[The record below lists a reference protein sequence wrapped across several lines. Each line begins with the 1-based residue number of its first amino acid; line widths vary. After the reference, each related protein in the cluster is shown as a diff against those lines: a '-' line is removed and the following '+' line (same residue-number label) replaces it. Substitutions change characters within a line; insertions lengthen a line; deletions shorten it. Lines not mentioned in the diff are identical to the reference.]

1 MSGKSHLLLVQ
12 PIQILHRGVVNHA
25 FTVVFDYHKIVVFE
39 ERAEFA
45 KYFTQVHAMP
55 FYNFSHMV
63 CPGVHSV
70 DFKSIVASRRHH
82 SGKSHAV
89 FFIFLPVGLFLE

>member
-55 FYNFSHMV
+55 FYNSLQFLSHGM
-63 CPGVHSV
+63 PGRP
-70 DFKSIVASRRHH
+70 FR
-82 SGKSHAV
+82 
-89 FFIFLPVGLFLE
+89 